1 MRRTV
6 QSTLL
11 LLTGAGL
18 LHSSLFT
25 TLYLRY
31 VKEGLRPL
39 LVASGVVLIVL
50 GVMNLVLEVRGSG
63 RRLPGGH
70 DHTGHGHMDP
80 GHMDDDHMGH
90 GHMDDDHMGHGHMD
104 HGHDHSRA
112 PKVAWLLALP
122 ALSLLIYAPPAL
134 GAYTASHAST
144 KSAPPVRQTR
154 FDPLPASTAPVPMT
168 LTGFTNRVQQD
179 PAKTLSGRAVQLT
192 GFVTPG
198 GADGGWYLTRI
209 IFTCCAADSQT
220 VKLRMYG
227 PEAPPAN
234 TWLSVTGT
242 WHPAGALGTKSAA
255 AALDVHESHPVA
267 QPINAYTDDLPLT
280 VGS

>member
-1 MRRTV
+1 M
-6 QSTLL
+6 L